1 MSLLDLVCF
10 LFSLRS
16 LINVGKESS
25 MMLLTYA
32 NFLPHP
38 RNSELEALEITPR
51 NPLQLRFMQYFEVPN
66 LKQELKINGIELKDK
81 PV

>member
-1 MSLLDLVCF
+1 MSLLNLVFF
-10 LFSLRS
+10 LFSLGT

-25 MMLLTYA
+25 MVLLTYA
-32 NFLPHP
+32 NSSPHP
-38 RNSELEALEITPR
+38 RLSELEALEVTPR
-51 NPLQLRFMQYFEVPN
+51 NPYQLKFMQYFEVPN